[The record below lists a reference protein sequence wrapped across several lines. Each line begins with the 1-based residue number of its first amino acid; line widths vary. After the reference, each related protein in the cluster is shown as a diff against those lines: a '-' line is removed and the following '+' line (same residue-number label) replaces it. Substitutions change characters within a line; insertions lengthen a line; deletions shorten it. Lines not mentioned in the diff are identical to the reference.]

1 MSDTEQRKKQTA
13 REKRRAGLPPAPKAE
28 AQQKPSDV
36 CAVLNLNN
44 PLKIPWPGI
53 TFLYQIDSASKHA
66 KDEELILEHN
76 EYDWEHRIKL
86 RDMKVVSDD
95 WVRLLFKCG
104 PRSGTYNLLQDP
116 KDDQELF
123 FVFREMPFES
133 LTVVL
138 PECEEG
144 ETPVEESEESNRSEP
159 TQTN

>member
-1 MSDTEQRKKQTA
+1 MSDIEQQKTETA

-28 AQQKPSDV
+28 AQKPSDV

-44 PLKIPWPGI
+44 PLKVPWPGI
-53 TFLYQIDSASKHA
+53 TFLYQIDGTVEHA

-86 RDMKVVSDD
+86 KDMKVVSDD

-116 KDDQELF
+116 KDDQEPF
-123 FVFREMPFES
+123 FVFREVPFEQ
-133 LTVVL
+133 LTKLL
-138 PECEEG
+138 PDCEAG
-144 ETPVEESEESNRSEP
+144 EMPAEDSEDVDSSE
-159 TQTN
+159 TQ